1 MNVLQRAEWRIYKE
15 IKRLK
20 LKIGMRPLFHPT
32 VMASLFTMICDYR
45 F

>member
-20 LKIGMRPLFHPT
+20 LKIGMRQLFHPT
-32 VMASLFTMICDYR
+32 VMASLFTMICAYR